1 MCEGFLVPWSLVVC
15 WWYDSLARRAWIAW
29 VRSSSIS
36 AARHRRHRGPVGPL
50 RPGGRCMPA
59 ISLAPNSAPP
69 HMELGP
75 RLRLWVWHS
84 GRSPRSPRYTL
95 GSPGPNLTVGIVPT
109 RTVGILLESRLHVQ
123 RLRGRALGKRPDV
136 LLRVWFVWVGSGPA
150 CGVLRHPM
158 WTRGRRRGQGVS
170 YPLGSTLGG
179 CRA

>member
-1 MCEGFLVPWSLVVC
+1 MEPRGVLVVRFAGQERL
-15 WWYDSLARRAWIAW
+15 DRLGEVVFHLRRAASPAPRAGWPIAPW
-29 VRSSSIS
+29 WALHAGNLSLQT
-36 AARHRRHRGPVGPL
+36 AR
-50 RPGGRCMPA
+50 
-59 ISLAPNSAPP
+59 PP
-69 HMELGP
+69 HTELGP

-123 RLRGRALGKRPDV
+123 RLRGRALGKRLDV